1 VAAPPAAAPLP
12 HPAPSAMS
20 YTERLLYTS
29 SPRHPGIFAP
39 GTPTATPD
47 MVAADECDGDEAGA
61 LVAAACTGTDTDTD
75 TGSTRDAPA
84 VRSPRAAWA
93 LFVEESRRLW
103 AIGAPIALNIIC
115 LYGTNSTTQ
124 IFAGHIGNLELS
136 AVAVGLSVV
145 SNFSF
150 GFLLGMGS
158 ALETLCGQAFGAGQV
173 SMLGVYMQR
182 SWIILAA
189 SAALLTPLYVY
200 AAPLLRLLGQDPA
213 MAAAAGD
220 FTIAIIPQMFA
231 LALNFPAQKFLQAQS
246 KVGVLAW
253 IGVAALLAHVALLA
267 LFVTALGWGVAGAA
281 LAYDLSSW
289 LTSLAQLAYV
299 VGWCRDGWTGLSRA
313 AFTDLWAF
321 VRLSLASAVM
331 LCLEMWYMMLLVVLT
346 GHLDDAEI
354 AVDSIAIWFGPRPSS
369 IRLSSV
375 LNTLHS
381 PLLIMDRFEQ
391 HEHQR
396 VGGDAVHRPQRGH
409 QVINISY
416 SVSLVHPFIPERNG
430 TERTM
435 LTWLPRTMHACM
447 QRPRVQRAGFG
458 AAPGDQVRGGGGAG
472 AVAGVGAAGH
482 GARAGDAGPVPS
494 HLHGRQAAAESRLQH
509 RLPAGRDH
517 GSQQHPAR
525 HLGRRRGRWLAGRR
539 RLHQPRLLLRLRPP
553 ARLHLRLPLQ
563 IRGQGTDY

>member
-1 VAAPPAAAPLP
+1 
-12 HPAPSAMS
+12 MS

-61 LVAAACTGTDTDTD
+61 LVAAACTGTGTD
-75 TGSTRDAPA
+75 TGSTQDAPA

-409 QVINISY
+409 QVINISF
-416 SVSLVHPFIPERNG
+416 SVSFVHPFIPERNG

-435 LTWLPRTMHACM
+435 LTWLPRTMHACSVRVSNELGSG
-447 QRPRVQRAGFG
+447 RPRATKYAVAVVLAQSLALGLLAMALVLATRGQFPAIFT
-458 AAPGDQVRGGGGAG
+458 GDRQLQKAVSSIAYLLAVTMVLNSIQPVISGVAVGGGWQ
-472 AVAGVGAAGH
+472 AVVAYIN
-482 GARAGDAGPVPS
+482 
-494 HLHGRQAAAESRLQH
+494 
-509 RLPAGRDH
+509 
-517 GSQQHPAR
+517 
-525 HLGRRRGRWLAGRR
+525 LGCYYAFG
-539 RLHQPRLLLRLRPP
+539 
-553 ARLHLRLPLQ
+553 LPLGF
-563 IRGQGTDY
+563 IFGYLFRFGVKVLTTVY

>member
-1 VAAPPAAAPLP
+1 
-12 HPAPSAMS
+12 MS

-75 TGSTRDAPA
+75 NGSSRDAPA

-354 AVDSIAIWFGPRPSS
+354 AVDSIAICMNINGWEGMLFIGLSAAISVRVSNELGSGRPRATKYAVAVVLAQSLALGLLAMALVLATRGRFPAIFTGDRQLQKAVSS
-369 IRLSSV
+369 IAYLLAVTMV
-375 LNTLHS
+375 LNS
-381 PLLIMDRFEQ
+381 IQPVISGVA
-391 HEHQR
+391 
-396 VGGDAVHRPQRGH
+396 VGGGWQAV
-409 QVINISY
+409 VAYINLGCY
-416 SVSLVHPFIPERNG
+416 Y
-430 TERTM
+430 
-435 LTWLPRTMHACM
+435 A
-447 QRPRVQRAGFG
+447 FG
-458 AAPGDQVRGGGGAG
+458 
-472 AVAGVGAAGH
+472 
-482 GARAGDAGPVPS
+482 
-494 HLHGRQAAAESRLQH
+494 
-509 RLPAGRDH
+509 
-517 GSQQHPAR
+517 
-525 HLGRRRGRWLAGRR
+525 
-539 RLHQPRLLLRLRPP
+539 
-553 ARLHLRLPLQ
+553 LPLGF
-563 IRGQGTDY
+563 IFGYLFRFGVKGIWAGMLCGTALQTAILSYIVWTTDWEAEASLALERVRIWGGHHEKLPTSDSEQEVAVV